1 MTDKQKNTSRL
12 GRAEARSRVPV
23 ISLVVLSLGFVL
35 LLVVSTTSRAAGDQD
50 EFERPT
56 LAYPK
61 LGTFLNGLVR
71 QSTKSLLAA
80 NSVAEQAPLSH
91 DSTVGVTVHVSAGTG
106 NVESF
111 LEQNGVSIR
120 HKGDTWLEAFV
131 PVDILGPLS
140 QIPAVRQ
147 VRPIIRP
154 QEDLGPV
161 VSQAVELHGGVEWNR
176 FGYMGSGVKV
186 GIIDLGF
193 RGITGLI
200 GSELPANIR
209 SRCYSLF
216 FDAVADDLGYCN
228 RTARTV
234 HGTAV
239 AETIADVAPDATL
252 YIADVYTNGDVR
264 DAVNWMI
271 DEGVTVINQSLG
283 FSWDGPGDGTS
294 RFDDSILNIVELAA
308 DNDILWVNS
317 AGNSAQDTW
326 TGNFTDADEDGLMEF
341 VDGDETNSVPLSP
354 GRQYLAELRW
364 EGDWGNANTDLD
376 LYLVRVDGDAI
387 EVLTGDMIEGYSVDT
402 QSGEDDQDPYEQIIF
417 YPSSSS
423 SNSADWSLVI
433 KHVRGQK
440 PAWVQ
445 VRSFYGENLEHATAS
460 GSIGSPAESDR
471 TEMLAVGAAPWW
483 NTGEIEPFSSQG
495 PTTASTTKPDLV
507 GADRADTDSY
517 GRYGFEFAGTSQSSP
532 HVAGM
537 AALVRGR
544 YPTLTATGTAK
555 YLKDNAED
563 RGAMGVDNVWGA
575 GFAKLPPIDG
585 SPPVSLGDIRLAV
598 EDDRVA
604 DRFGN
609 AVAFDGET
617 LVVGAEL
624 DDGGAVYVYT
634 LPNGEW
640 SSVVDWPE
648 VVKLTPPNGMSGDKF
663 GSSVAVDSDTIVVGA
678 PGNDRDGQD
687 AGAAYVFTKPAEGWQ
702 STTTAAIRLPAP
714 AGKSDDLVGTSVA
727 VASSTVVVG
736 APGATADAG
745 AAYVFERPNG
755 GWSSATTSVT
765 LTAADADSEDGFGQ
779 SVSIDQDTIV
789 VGAPQAKGP
798 NHDDEGA
805 VYVFRKS
812 GAAWSS
818 TDSSIKLTSAIGGDG
833 DRFGFSTSVDGD
845 TIAVGAPTALSRLVL
860 RCGTVHLFT
869 KPVGGW
875 SASSDS
881 FQFSSCDD
889 PGDWF
894 GYSVHVDGDSV
905 IMSVP
910 QRNSPD
916 KGTGRAYV
924 LTRVTDVWSA
934 SSTVAR
940 LSLPNGGTADD
951 AGFGVALVDSY
962 AVIGAPGRQ
971 ESVGAVGVYRQGGEG
986 WQGARQFIELSP
998 VGQRFGTSLDVH
1010 NGIVAVGAPLGRDA
1024 DGQSTGGVHVFTQP
1038 LASSPVSIRLAPE
1051 NADQVARLGHST
1063 AMSANLIVSGAPG
1076 IGSQAAP
1083 GRAYAFKKAGDGTW
1097 DQATTTA
1104 LSASDGTVGN
1114 AFGASIDVDGNTL
1127 VIGAPAADGAETRAG
1142 AAYALPVARISGAAT
1157 TTSIKLTVSDGASG
1171 DEFGASVGVYGDT
1184 VVVGAPGGD
1193 GAAYVFSRPT
1203 GGWTSTSTATKLSAP
1218 AGASQGGFGAS
1229 VAVDGDIVVVGAP
1242 SIQGSG
1248 GKLGAVYVFKLSDLS
1263 NSVELT
1269 SPDGIMAERF
1279 GAAVAIDGDSI
1290 IVGAP
1295 GGSGI
1300 AAGSGTAYRFT
1311 IEDDDVNLTSK
1322 LMADRFNPGA
1332 GFGAAVATHDGK
1344 TVVGSRFEERS
1355 SGAAYLFGTNHPVQ
1369 FNDGYYTARSIR
1381 ENTRD
1386 NLPTFIL
1393 TANDPDDGQ
1402 IYFASSSTAHFQ
1414 VTLDSTDD
1422 DALKVTFSPKDS
1434 SNATTTPDH
1443 EMKNSYRVILFTSD
1457 GVDQFGTF
1465 DQHDTDDFFV
1475 IDVNVMNE
1483 DEPGVIT
1490 LSTTTPQVN
1499 QTITAMLTDPDSVSV
1514 PLTNVGWTWQSST
1527 DGGSWTDV
1535 KQTTTG
1541 ANSVDF
1547 KPSATLQ
1554 GDRLRA
1560 VAEYEDGHGSGK
1572 TAVSTTTAPVAP
1584 DPSTPTPVPTPTN
1597 VPQQSGS
1604 SGGGGGGGGGSGS
1617 RVSTPTPTPAPV
1629 EIRLFGPSEDVP
1641 EGDVATFTVEASS
1654 RLPEPLEIVWSVDS
1668 ESAAMTSDFES
1679 VSGTFTMERGSRR
1692 GSSRTFTVP
1701 VADDSLSELQESF
1714 VVSISPKSDPD
1725 SKSLKIVKRRA
1736 TASIRASDPITVLL
1750 RGESSVEEGQSAV
1763 YAISL
1768 AGGLPTSDLIVGY
1781 ELSPGTAEI
1790 GTDLEIATGSL
1801 TFATTDDVLRLVSVN
1816 TLTDDLVEGP
1826 ETFTFSLVSAVGGG
1840 GPQPV
1845 LGDTPAVQTTLVDV
1859 TPAATPTPIPPP
1871 ATPTPAPVTPV
1882 PAAGARSVVVTVQ
1895 PNQVVVAESKDS
1907 RNRLTIPA
1915 ASRDAAYQVR
1925 LDSDLRRCESAPPAQ
1940 FIPAL
1945 CTTVEVFDREGRYE
1959 EDVELAESAE
1969 LAFNLLP
1976 ADVDRLGGLD
1986 KLVDVHQ
1993 ARGVKV
1999 LTRDEPGAEW
2009 SELDYVLQTRDDGS
2023 VSITVSGITR
2033 FSSFA
2038 LVIHESILGLVPHG
2052 IGTTATATPL
2062 PTAIPTQVPPSPIAP
2077 PTPTVEPTPPPTAAP
2092 VLPTATS
2099 VLPEATV
2106 TPLPTATPTVSA
2118 PSPTPSPASLAV
2130 ASPSLPT
2137 ATATPTPTPTATL
2150 TPTAEPAV
2158 PTPTIAAADS
2168 SDQEDEATP
2177 LWQLI
2182 VVVALAVMILALG
2195 AVALRMRRR

>member
-1 MTDKQKNTSRL
+1 MTDKQQETSRL
-12 GRAEARSRVPV
+12 GRTEARSRVPV
-23 ISLVVLSLGFVL
+23 ISLVVLSLAFVL
-35 LLVVSTTSRAAGDQD
+35 LLVVSTTSGAAGDQG

-61 LGTFLNGLVR
+61 LGTFLNGLAQ
-71 QSTKSLLAA
+71 QSGQSLLAM

-91 DSTVGVTVHVSAGTG
+91 GSTVGVTVHFSAGTDD
-106 NVESF
+106 VEPF
-111 LEQNGVSIR
+111 LKQNGVSIR
-120 HKGDTWLEAFV
+120 HRGDTWLEAFV
-131 PVDILGPLS
+131 PVDFLGPLS
-140 QIPAVRQ
+140 ELPGVRQ

-186 GIIDLGF
+186 GIIDVGF
-193 RGITGLI
+193 GGITGLI

-209 SRCYSLF
+209 SRCYSPISGT
-216 FDAVADDLGYCN
+216 VADNLDRCD

-239 AETIADVAPDATL
+239 AETIADIAPDATL

-283 FSWDGPGDGTS
+283 FSWDGPGNGKS
-294 RFDDSILNIVELAA
+294 LFEDSILKIVDLAA

-326 TGNFTDADEDGLMEF
+326 TGNFTDADNDGLMEF
-341 VDGDETNSVPLSP
+341 VDGDETNTVPIRTGSL
-354 GRQYLAELRW
+354 YIAELRW
-364 EGDWGNANTDLD
+364 EADWDKAETDLD
-376 LYLVRVDGDAI
+376 LYLVHVDGDDI
-387 EVLTGDMIEGYSVDT
+387 EILTPEVIRGRSINPQT
-402 QSGEDDQDPYEQIIF
+402 GEDGQDPYEQMIF
-417 YPSSSS
+417 YLGA
-423 SNSADWSLVI
+423 SNLDSGDFSLVV
-433 KHVRGQK
+433 KHVLGE
-440 PAWVQ
+440 PGWVQ
-445 VRSFYGENLEHATAS
+445 VRSFYGENLEHATAA
-460 GSIGSPAESDR
+460 GSIGSPAESHN
-471 TEMLAVGAAPWW
+471 ESMLAVGAAPWW

-495 PTTASTTKPDLV
+495 PTTGGRTKPDLV
-507 GADRADTDSY
+507 GADRADTVSY
-517 GRYGFEFAGTSQSSP
+517 GRYGVEFAGTSQSSP

-544 YPTLTATGTAK
+544 HSTSTASEVAA
-555 YLKDNAED
+555 YLKAKAED
-563 RGAMGVDNVWGA
+563 RGKPNEDNVWGW

-598 EDDRVA
+598 EEDRVA
-604 DRFGN
+604 GRFGN

-617 LVVGAEL
+617 VVVGAEL

-648 VVKLTPPNGMSGDKF
+648 VAKFAPSDGMSGDKF
-663 GSSVAVDSDTIVVGA
+663 GSSVAVHGDTIVVGA

-687 AGAAYVFTKPAEGWQ
+687 AGAAYVFTKPADGWQ
-702 STTTAAIRLPAP
+702 STSTAAIRLPAP
-714 AGKSDDLVGTSVA
+714 AGESGDLVGTSVA
-727 VASSTVVVG
+727 VASSTIVVG

-745 AAYVFERPNG
+745 AVYVFERPNA

-765 LTAADADSEDGFGQ
+765 LTASDADTADAFGQ
-779 SVSIDQDTIV
+779 SVSIEADTIV
-789 VGAPQAKGP
+789 VGAPQAAGP
-798 NHDDEGA
+798 NHDDQGA
-805 VYVFRKS
+805 VYVFTKS
-812 GAAWSS
+812 GAAWSE

-833 DRFGFSTSVDGD
+833 DRLGFSTSVDGD

-860 RCGTVHLFT
+860 RCGTVHLFI
-869 KPVGGW
+869 KPIGGW
-875 SASSDS
+875 TNSTDSD
-881 FQFSSCDD
+881 QFSSCDD

-905 IMSVP
+905 IMGFPELAS
-910 QRNSPD
+910 SD
-916 KGTGRAYV
+916 EGAGRAYV
-924 LTRVTDVWSA
+924 LTRSDGAWSA
-934 SSTVAR
+934 SSTVTR

-998 VGQRFGTSLDVH
+998 VGQRFGKSLAVH
-1010 NGIVAVGAPLGRDA
+1010 NGIVVVGAPLGRDA
-1024 DGQSTGGVHVFTQP
+1024 DSQSTGGVHVFTQP
-1038 LASSPVSIRLAPE
+1038 LASSPVSVRLAPD
-1051 NADQVARLGHST
+1051 NIDQST
-1063 AMSANLIVSGAPG
+1063 RFGNSIAMSTDLIVSGAPG
-1076 IGSQAAP
+1076 IGGQAAP
-1083 GRAYAFKKAGDGTW
+1083 GRAYAFKKAGDGAW
-1097 DQATTTA
+1097 DQATTTV

-1114 AFGASIDVDGNTL
+1114 AFGASIDVAGNTL
-1127 VIGAPAADGAETRAG
+1127 VIGAPGADGAETGAG
-1142 AAYALPVARISGAAT
+1142 AAYILPVARISGAAT
-1157 TTSIKLTVSDGASG
+1157 TTSIKLTASDGGSG
-1171 DEFGASVGVYGDT
+1171 DEFGASVGVDGNS
-1184 VVVGAPGGD
+1184 VIVGAPGGD

-1218 AGASQGGFGAS
+1218 AGAGQGGFGTS
-1229 VAVDGDIVVVGAP
+1229 VAVDGDYVVVGAP
-1242 SIQGSG
+1242 SVQGSG

-1263 NSVELT
+1263 DSVELT

-1295 GGSGI
+1295 GGSGV
-1300 AAGSGTAYRFT
+1300 AAGSGAAYRFT
-1311 IEDDDVNLTSK
+1311 IDDDGIKFASK

-1393 TANDPDDGQ
+1393 TANDPDDDQ

-1414 VTLDSTDD
+1414 VTLDSTHDG
-1422 DALKVTFSPKDS
+1422 ALKVTFSPKDS

-1457 GVDQFGTF
+1457 GRDQFGTF

-1584 DPSTPTPVPTPTN
+1584 DPSTPTPVPTSTT

-1617 RVSTPTPTPAPV
+1617 RASTPTPTPAPV

-1679 VSGTFTMERGSRR
+1679 VNGTFTMERGSRR

-1882 PAAGARSVVVTVQ
+1882 PAAGARSVVVAVQ
-1895 PNQVVVAESKDS
+1895 PHQNVVVESMDS
-1907 RNRLTIPA
+1907 RNRLAIPA
-1915 ASRDAAYQVR
+1915 AARDAAFQVR
-1925 LDSDLRRCESAPPAQ
+1925 LDSDLVWCASAPPAQ

-1945 CTTVEVFDREGRYE
+1945 CTTIEVFDRVGRYE
-1959 EDVELAESAE
+1959 TDVELSEAAE
-1969 LAFNLLP
+1969 LRFNLLP

-2038 LVIHESILGLVPHG
+2038 LVIHESILGVVPHG
-2052 IGTTATATPL
+2052 VEATATVTPL

-2077 PTPTVEPTPPPTAAP
+2077 PTPTVEPTPPPTSAP
-2092 VLPTATS
+2092 VLPTAPS
-2099 VLPEATV
+2099 ALPTATD
-2106 TPLPTATPTVSA
+2106 TPPPTATPTVVA

-2130 ASPSLPT
+2130 ASPSPPT
-2137 ATATPTPTPTATL
+2137 ATATLTATL
-2150 TPTAEPAV
+2150 TPTAGPPV
-2158 PTPTIAAADS
+2158 PTPTIAPADIS
-2168 SDQEDEATP
+2168 EPEDEPTP

>member
-1 MTDKQKNTSRL
+1 MNDRQET
-12 GRAEARSRVPV
+12 GRHGRTEARSSVPV
-23 ISLVVLSLGFVL
+23 ISLVVLSLAFAL
-35 LLVVSTTSRAAGDQD
+35 LWVVSTTSGASGDQG
-50 EFERPT
+50 EFERPP

-61 LGTFLNGLVR
+61 LGTLLNGLAQQSR
-71 QSTKSLLAA
+71 QSGLAV
-80 NSVAEQAPLSH
+80 NSVAEQAPLSQG
-91 DSTVGVTVHVSAGTG
+91 SAVGVTVYVSGAAGDVG
-106 NVESF
+106 HF
-111 LEQNGVSIR
+111 LEQNGGRVR
-120 HKGDTWLEAFV
+120 HRRGDWLEAFV

-140 QIPAVRQ
+140 QIPSVRR
-147 VRPIIRP
+147 VRPITRL
-154 QEDLGPV
+154 QEDLGEV
-161 VSQAVELHGGVEWNR
+161 VSEAVELHGALGWNR
-176 FGYMGSGVKV
+176 YGFMGSGVKV
-186 GIIDLGF
+186 GIIDVGF
-193 RGITGLI
+193 GGITGLI

-209 SRCYSLF
+209 SRCYSLL
-216 FDAVADDLGYCN
+216 VGVVEDDLDYCD
-228 RTARTV
+228 RAEQPL

-239 AETIADVAPDATL
+239 AETIVDVAPDVAL
-252 YIADVYTNGDVR
+252 YIAAVYTEGDVA
-264 DAVNWMI
+264 DAVDWMI

-294 RFDDSILNIVELAA
+294 RFGDSILNLVARAA
-308 DNDILWVNS
+308 ENDILWVNS
-317 AGNSAQDTW
+317 AGNNAQDTW
-326 TGNFTDADEDGLMEF
+326 TGDFTDADADGLMEF
-341 VDGDETNSVPLSP
+341 VVGDETNRFQM
-354 GRQYLAELRW
+354 GRGGQFLVELRW
-364 EGDWGNANTDLD
+364 DADWGNANTDLD
-376 LYLVRVDGDAI
+376 LYLVRVDGDDI
-387 EVLTGDMIEGYSVDT
+387 DVLTADMIEGYSVDP
-402 QSGEDDQDPYEQIIF
+402 QSGQDDQDPYEQLTF
-417 YPSSSS
+417 SVDSSIVDSG
-423 SNSADWSLVI
+423 DFSLVV
-433 KHVRGQK
+433 KHVRGEL
-440 PAWVQ
+440 PRWVQ
-445 VRSFYGENLEHATAS
+445 VRSFFGQNLEHATAS
-460 GSIGSPAESDR
+460 GSIGSPAESDSAS
-471 TEMLAVGAAPWW
+471 MLSVGAAPWW
-483 NTGEIEPFSSQG
+483 NTGEIESFSSQG
-495 PTTASTTKPDLV
+495 PTTDGRTKPDLV
-507 GADRADTDSY
+507 GADRADTVSY
-517 GRYGFEFAGTSQSSP
+517 GRYGVEFAGTSQSSP

-555 YLKDNAED
+555 YLKYNAED
-563 RGAMGVDNVWGA
+563 RGATGVDNVWGA

-663 GSSVAVDSDTIVVGA
+663 GSSVAVHGDTIVVGA

-736 APGATADAG
+736 APGTTADAG

-765 LTAADADSEDGFGQ
+765 LTAADADSEDGFGE

-805 VYVFRKS
+805 AYVFRKS

-818 TDSSIKLTSAIGGDG
+818 TDSHVKLTSAIGGDG

-881 FQFSSCDD
+881 FQFSSCDRPD
-889 PGDWF
+889 EWF
-894 GYSVHVDGDSV
+894 GYSVDVDGDSV
-905 IMSVP
+905 IMGFP
-910 QRNSPD
+910 ELASPD
-916 KGTGRAYV
+916 EGAGRAYV
-924 LTRVTDVWSA
+924 LTRAGDVWSA

-940 LSLPNGGTADD
+940 LSIPNGGTADD
-951 AGFGVALVDSY
+951 TGVGVALAGDHVF
-962 AVIGAPGRQ
+962 IGAPGRHQ
-971 ESVGAVGVYRQGGEG
+971 GVGSVGVFRKLGDGWRGE
-986 WQGARQFIELSP
+986 RQFIEISP

-1038 LASSPVSIRLAPE
+1038 LASSPVSVRLAPE
-1051 NADQVARLGHST
+1051 NIDQST
-1063 AMSANLIVSGAPG
+1063 RFGNSIAMSTDLIVSGAPG
-1076 IGSQAAP
+1076 IGGQAAP

-1097 DQATTTA
+1097 GQATTTA

-1142 AAYALPVARISGAAT
+1142 AAYALPVTRISGAAT
-1157 TTSIKLTVSDGASG
+1157 TTSIKLTASDGGSG
-1171 DEFGASVGVYGDT
+1171 DEFGASVGVDGNS
-1184 VVVGAPGGD
+1184 VIVGAPGGD

-1229 VAVDGDIVVVGAP
+1229 VAVDGDYVVVGAP
-1242 SIQGSG
+1242 SVQGSG
-1248 GKLGAVYVFKLSDLS
+1248 GKLGAAYIFKLSALS

-1269 SPDGIMAERF
+1269 SPDGISSERF

-1295 GGSGI
+1295 GGSGV
-1300 AAGSGTAYRFT
+1300 ATGSGAAYRFT
-1311 IEDDDVNLTSK
+1311 IDDDGIKFASK

-1369 FNDGYYTARSIR
+1369 FNEGSYAIRYIR
-1381 ENTRD
+1381 EDTLD
-1386 NLPTFIL
+1386 ALPTFVV
-1393 TANDPDDGQ
+1393 TAYDPDGDE
-1402 IYFASSSTAHFQ
+1402 ISFASSTTVHFQ
-1414 VTLDSTDD
+1414 VALQGN
-1422 DALKVTFSPKDS
+1422 ALKVTFAPQPPPNASPIL
-1434 SNATTTPDH
+1434 DH
-1443 EMKNSYRVILFTSD
+1443 EFKNWYGFTLHADD
-1457 GVDQFGTF
+1457 GADQFGAY
-1465 DQHDTDDFFV
+1465 DRYDRDDSFT
-1475 IDVNVMNE
+1475 IIINVDNV
-1483 DEPGVIT
+1483 DEPGVVT

-1499 QTITAMLTDPDSVSV
+1499 QTLTATVNDPDSASLTYVS
-1514 PLTNVGWTWQSST
+1514 WTWQSST
-1527 DGGSWTDV
+1527 SSVLWTNV
-1535 KQTTTG
+1535 TQLTTG
-1541 ANSVDF
+1541 GNSVGF
-1547 KPSATLQ
+1547 KPSASLE
-1554 GDRLRA
+1554 GYRLRA
-1560 VAEYEDGHGSGK
+1560 VAAYGDGHGSGK
-1572 TAVSTTTAPVAP
+1572 SAVSTTTAPVAP

-1604 SGGGGGGGGGSGS
+1604 SGGGGGGGSP
-1617 RVSTPTPTPAPV
+1617 RRASTPTPTPAPV

-1907 RNRLTIPA
+1907 RETGSRSRRPPGTRRTRSGSTRTSGGVSPLRLPNSSPLFAPQSKSSTV
-1915 ASRDAAYQVR
+1915 RDAM
-1925 LDSDLRRCESAPPAQ
+1925 RR
-1940 FIPAL
+1940 
-1945 CTTVEVFDREGRYE
+1945 T
-1959 EDVELAESAE
+1959 
-1969 LAFNLLP
+1969 
-1976 ADVDRLGGLD
+1976 
-1986 KLVDVHQ
+1986 
-1993 ARGVKV
+1993 
-1999 LTRDEPGAEW
+1999 W
-2009 SELDYVLQTRDDGS
+2009 SSPNQRNWHSTYCQQMS
-2023 VSITVSGITR
+2023 
-2033 FSSFA
+2033 
-2038 LVIHESILGLVPHG
+2038 
-2052 IGTTATATPL
+2052 TAW
-2062 PTAIPTQVPPSPIAP
+2062 
-2077 PTPTVEPTPPPTAAP
+2077 
-2092 VLPTATS
+2092 
-2099 VLPEATV
+2099 
-2106 TPLPTATPTVSA
+2106 
-2118 PSPTPSPASLAV
+2118 
-2130 ASPSLPT
+2130 
-2137 ATATPTPTPTATL
+2137 
-2150 TPTAEPAV
+2150 
-2158 PTPTIAAADS
+2158 ADS
-2168 SDQEDEATP
+2168 TSWWTSTRR
-2177 LWQLI
+2177 
-2182 VVVALAVMILALG
+2182 AVS
-2195 AVALRMRRR
+2195 RC